1 MLQMGDVE
9 DEDCVDTMDFGRDDD
24 GEVVAVV
31 DRVKVDPGLLEEMER
46 NLGKLEASA
55 DYKTRESAS
64 QQLPIIREEHEH
76 HDLPTDHGH
85 SPPVCEQEQGN
96 IPSDH
101 AHSQYIAACED
112 DIAKIDSNIS
122 REENSSKKEKKGDL
136 NDVDD
141 TLECPDTESEQV
153 LEEGRMVYATITPC
167 MLTPWHL
174 ATVLSLSTASCE
186 LQFPTHQ
193 HSVTLPLS
201 QVALSLIHI

>member
-1 MLQMGDVE
+1 MLRRLDQVNNEVKE
-9 DEDCVDTMDFGRDDD
+9 DELLLEKT
-24 GEVVAVV
+24 
-31 DRVKVDPGLLEEMER
+31 DRLLEEMER

-112 DIAKIDSNIS
+112 DIAKIDSNNTH
-122 REENSSKKEKKGDL
+122 ESK
-136 NDVDD
+136 DV
-141 TLECPDTESEQV
+141 
-153 LEEGRMVYATITPC
+153 
-167 MLTPWHL
+167 
-174 ATVLSLSTASCE
+174 
-186 LQFPTHQ
+186 
-193 HSVTLPLS
+193 
-201 QVALSLIHI
+201 